1 MLRNCTLSLKLLFIL
16 LLLAIRPA
24 LGQQSELDKYQK
36 GVYEKGKKIGIW
48 QYYGYTTTGALT
60 VVQVYDHSTKKL
72 LYFRPL
78 AATTYRAEVKPG
90 DWRYVQPDQPPL
102 FIGGTEALLVYMA
115 QLVYSRE
122 AQERMLEG
130 RVMINFRID
139 SLGRVSDY
147 RLAKGIGLLCDEEA
161 MRVAKIIPQTWV
173 PARVGSH
180 AVAVEYELP
189 FSFRLSGH

>member
-1 MLRNCTLSLKLLFIL
+1 MISIRTLLRNTLFIL
-16 LLLAIRPA
+16 GLLMIRPA
-24 LGQQSELDKYQK
+24 LAQQSQLDKFQK
-36 GVYEKGKKIGIW
+36 GTLEKGRKVGIW
-48 QYYGYTTTGALT
+48 QYYGYTTTGTLT
-60 VVQVYDHSTKKL
+60 VVQVYDHSNNKL

-90 DWRYVQPDQPPL
+90 EWRYVQPDQPPL

-115 QLVYSRE
+115 QLVYSQE

-130 RVMINFRID
+130 KVVVSFRID
-139 SLGRVSDY
+139 TLGRVSNY
-147 RLAKGIGLLCDEEA
+147 RLAKGIGRSCDEEA
-161 MRVAKIIPQTWV
+161 MRVAQIIPPTWV

-189 FSFRLSGH
+189 FAFHLSGH